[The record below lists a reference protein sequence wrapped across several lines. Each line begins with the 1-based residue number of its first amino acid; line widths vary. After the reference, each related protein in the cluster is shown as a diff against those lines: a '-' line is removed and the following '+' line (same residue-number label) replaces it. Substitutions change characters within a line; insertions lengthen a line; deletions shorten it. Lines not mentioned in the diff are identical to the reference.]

1 MQDDI
6 HNINMTSI
14 KTSDLER
21 VETMVSNKVSS
32 VNLNELLEGKANK
45 NSVASA
51 LQRKANKSDL
61 ENIDTMYVNLHNYE
75 LVNEQFSSKLD
86 LIESKLSYLEID
98 SLKKTDR
105 ENLIESIEYKLDI
118 NT

>member
-1 MQDDI
+1 
-6 HNINMTSI
+6 MTSI